1 MSDEKEELAVI
12 FDLGR
17 VLLNIHVDGPKFV
30 ALMESMDINPQE
42 AFSTYWQEPEVE
54 WHMIGTINSFQFYQA
69 AVDRLNLKIDYD
81 DFVEAWCDMYTPMPG
96 MMEIFARVEKKQVVG
111 LLSAT
116 DPLHWAKAKELLPW
130 LRRIEKP
137 TLSFETGFVKP
148 SREIYLRAAQNCGR
162 SPENC
167 LFIDDSELNVDG
179 ARDVGMA
186 GLAFTSPER
195 LARDLAKLGII

>member
-1 MSDEKEELAVI
+1 MSAEKEDLAVI

-30 ALMESMDINPQE
+30 DLMESMGINPQE

-81 DFVEAWCDMYTPMPG
+81 NFVGAWCDMFTPMPG
-96 MMEIFARVEKKQVVG
+96 MKEIFERVEERHVVG
-111 LLSAT
+111 LLSDT

-130 LRRIEKP
+130 LRRVEKP
-137 TLSFETGFVKP
+137 TLSFEAGFVKP

-162 SPENC
+162 SPDNC
-167 LFIDDSELNVDG
+167 LFIDDSEMNVDG